1 LLPSASVN
9 RLFGLCRR
17 GQYPRLVP
25 FCIVAGLIS
34 LLICLGLLILNIIM
48 FGKEQMGTPV
58 WDRILPEITV
68 AVLLAF
74 PSTIYWD
81 KLLQWLSKAF

>member
-1 LLPSASVN
+1 
-9 RLFGLCRR
+9 
-17 GQYPRLVP
+17 
-25 FCIVAGLIS
+25 
-34 LLICLGLLILNIIM
+34 
-48 FGKEQMGTPV
+48 MGTPM

-68 AVLLAF
+68 TVLLAF